1 MLILRLLRCGSLGR
15 FIRSPLL
22 RRNSLCFLR
31 LMTLRSPQCILCSHY
46 STISTKPTASCETIM
61 AASGTWRQT
70 MGGYRAQIVGKQALN
85 MSFCRCYAADAVLPS
100 CYVLI
105 LFRTVTHM
113 FLF

>member
-1 MLILRLLRCGSLGR
+1 MLILHLLRCGSLGR

-31 LMTLRSPQCILCSHY
+31 PMTLRSPQCILCSHY
-46 STISTKPTASCETIM
+46 SITSTKPTGSCETIM

-85 MSFCRCYAADAVLPS
+85 MSFCRSYAPDTVFPL
-100 CYVLI
+100 CYVFI

-113 FLF
+113 SLL